1 MKHHYTDLGNASDW
15 LNQISHGARPIRSTT
30 QIWVVTLH
38 QYGISALASQTSF
51 GGQTS
56 GSVAK
61 CGLFSQA
68 NWTIILQCFPLVW
81 LTVPPRLAN
90 ARCRSFS
97 CWCFFWGENTANIT
111 LIKLSSVNVE
121 LSWVI
126 MIREGPQTLYNPAP
140 LPQSIVRPYR
150 LQNSSVKMIVIIN
163 SIFSTKN
170 HIPKLP
176 FCLNYSYANFGFTWS
191 SFSFLVYLYSLH
203 Y

>member
-1 MKHHYTDLGNASDW
+1 MKHHYTDLGSASDW

-38 QYGISALASQTSF
+38 QYGISALVSQTSF

-56 GSVAK
+56 CSVAK

-68 NWTIILQCFPLVW
+68 NWTVILQCFALVW

-90 ARCRSFS
+90 ARWGSFS
-97 CWCFFWGENTANIT
+97 CWCFFWGENTANIA
-111 LIKLSSVNVE
+111 LIKLSPVNVE

-150 LQNSSVKMIVIIN
+150 LQNSSA
-163 SIFSTKN
+163 KN
-170 HIPKLP
+170 
-176 FCLNYSYANFGFTWS
+176 
-191 SFSFLVYLYSLH
+191 
-203 Y
+203 